1 MNIHLSHRLQ
11 CIADLVPSGGSVI
24 DVGTDH
30 ALIPVWLAQ
39 TGHCEHIWASDLR
52 QGPLDGAKALI
63 EETGTSNRIHLRL
76 TDGLNGFS
84 REDADTIIIAGMGGE
99 TIASILQNAEWTK
112 DDVLLILSPH
122 TKQAVLRRFLTEN
135 GYYIRQEKLVK
146 DAGRLYPVLVAQGG
160 EAPAY
165 SAAELHTGLFSHIK
179 DDPLF
184 AEYLSQLK
192 KRASDAAPYDRTAAA
207 LLNDF
212 QKMEE
217 R

>member
-11 CIADLVPSGGSVI
+11 CIADCVPTGARVI

-39 TGHCEHIWASDLR
+39 TGHSDHIWASDLR

-63 EETGTSNRIHLRL
+63 EETDTSSRIHLRL

-84 REDADTIIIAGMGGE
+84 RDDADTIIIAGMGGE

-112 DDVLLILSPH
+112 SGILLILSPH
-122 TKQAVLRRFLTEN
+122 TKQAVLRRFLVEN
-135 GYYIRQEKLVK
+135 GYCIRREQLVK

-160 EAPAY
+160 ETHAY
-165 SAAELHTGLFSHIK
+165 STTEFHTGLLSQIR

-184 AEYLSQLK
+184 PEYLAQLK

-217 R
+217 Q